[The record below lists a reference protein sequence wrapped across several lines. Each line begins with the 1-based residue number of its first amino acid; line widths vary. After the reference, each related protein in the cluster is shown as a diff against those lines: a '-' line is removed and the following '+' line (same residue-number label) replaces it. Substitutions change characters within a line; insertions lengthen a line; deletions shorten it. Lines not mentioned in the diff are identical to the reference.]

1 MRKVNLEGPAK
12 KLSAYIGVND
22 LYDGRPLY
30 TALVEAART
39 AGCAGATVLRGVDGF
54 GATSRIHA
62 AHNLRMSSDLPVVV
76 QVVDADHRIAAL
88 AEVFKAMVGDG
99 LVTLEDIFVVQY
111 RGGATG
117 GPGDETSIV

>member
-1 MRKVNLEGPAK
+1 MRELKGSAK
-12 KLSAYIGVND
+12 RLSAYIGEKD
-22 LYDGRPLY
+22 AYDGRSLY

-76 QVVDADHRIAAL
+76 QVIDEETKIIAL
-88 AEVFKAMVGDG
+88 SEVFRAMVGDG

-111 RGGATG
+111 RGGVTG
-117 GPGDETSIV
+117 GPGETKSRT

>member
-1 MRKVNLEGPAK
+1 MMELEGAAK

-22 LYDGRPLY
+22 VYDGRPLY

-62 AHNLRMSSDLPVVV
+62 RHNLRMSSDLPVVV
-76 QVVDADHRIAAL
+76 QVIDEDSRITAL
-88 AEVFKAMVGDG
+88 SEMFKAMVGDG
-99 LVTLEDIFVVQY
+99 LVTIEDVRVVQY
-111 RGGATG
+111 RGGVTG
-117 GPGDETSIV
+117 GPGDETPSE

>member
-1 MRKVNLEGPAK
+1 MKNLEGPAK

-22 LYDGRPLY
+22 VYDGKPLY

-76 QVVDADHRIAAL
+76 QVIDSDSRITAL
-88 AEVFKAMVGDG
+88 SEMFKAMVGDG
-99 LVTLEDIFVVQY
+99 LVTLSDVHVVQY
-111 RGGATG
+111 RGGVTG
-117 GPGDETSIV
+117 GPEAKTPGA